1 METLWFVLVCLMFT
15 VYVVLDGFD
24 LGAGALHCWIAKGDD
39 ERRTVLNAIGPVW
52 DGNEVWLIAGGG
64 VMYFAFPTL
73 YAAAFSGF
81 YLPLIM
87 VLWLLMMRG
96 LGIEMRHHVS
106 HPMWQSFWDVSFML
120 GSGLL
125 AFVFGAALGNVVRG
139 VPLAEDGKFFLPLW
153 NRFLVET
160 DAGVLDWFT
169 VLMGMVSLAVLT
181 VHGAAYLVWK
191 TTGEVERRAHRV
203 VSVGGWIIV
212 VLLIMSLPASLYVR
226 PAMWE
231 RYTHTV
237 IGWIFPLMTVAGIV
251 GLGYYNRAGQSLKAF
266 LSSCVFIAGAL
277 AATAFAMYPSLL
289 PSSINPT
296 HDLTIYNSAAQSYGL
311 TTGLVWW
318 SIGIVLVIAYFI
330 TMFRSF
336 RGKVRVD
343 EHGY

>member
-1 METLWFVLVCLMFT
+1 METLWFVLVCLMFA

-24 LGAGALHCWIAKGDD
+24 LGAGALHGWIAKGDE

-73 YAAAFSGF
+73 YAVAFSGF

-96 LGIEMRHHVS
+96 LGIEMRHHVK

-153 NRFLVET
+153 NRFVIEPE
-160 DAGVLDWFT
+160 AGVLDWFT
-169 VLMGMVSLAVLT
+169 VLMGLVSLAVLA
-181 VHGAAYLVWK
+181 VHGASYLSWK
-191 TTGEVERRAHRV
+191 TTGEVERRARRV
-203 VSVGGWIIV
+203 VTAGVWVIA
-212 VLLIMSLPASLYVR
+212 LLLVISLPASLYVR

-231 RYTHTV
+231 RYTDSV
-237 IGWIFPLMTVAGIV
+237 FGWIFPLTAATGLA
-251 GLGYYNRAGQSLKAF
+251 GLGYFGRAGQPLKAF
-266 LSSCVFIAGAL
+266 LSSCTFIAGAL
-277 AATAFAMYPSLL
+277 ASTAFAMYPSLL
-289 PSSINPT
+289 PSSIDPT

-311 TTGLVWW
+311 TTGFVWW
-318 SIGIVLVIAYFI
+318 SIGIVLAAAYFVY
-330 TMFRSF
+330 MFYSF
-336 RGKVRVD
+336 RGKVQVD
-343 EHGY
+343 DHGY